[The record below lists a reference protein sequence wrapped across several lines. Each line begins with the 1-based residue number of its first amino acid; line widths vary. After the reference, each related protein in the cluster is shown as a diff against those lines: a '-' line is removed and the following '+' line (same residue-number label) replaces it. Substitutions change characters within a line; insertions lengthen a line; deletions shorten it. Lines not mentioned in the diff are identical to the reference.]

1 MSNRRRV
8 VPGVHPY
15 DGPAGGWGALKAT
28 AIAVRTQMDALDAPA
43 TLLRTNQPDGLIAL
57 AAPGPTKSINRRF
70 SSVKT
75 APKR

>member
-28 AIAVRTQMDALDAPA
+28 AIAVRTQMDALDAP
-43 TLLRTNQPDGLIAL
+43 RCCGPISRMVLIAL

-70 SSVKT
+70 SSAKT